1 MAIKIEIFERTGSAS
16 SPTDELVTNMN
27 WKSQSVNDSI
37 NKYYYFP
44 VRLPDGTLANYSVP
58 KYLYAKISG
67 TYTGAKRVRWRLV
80 GNPDPNRDKGN
91 RVMWNTA
98 DAYATPQ
105 PIISGGLM
113 TLSNT
118 ADTIIIPKLSTS
130 GPDGAPALTPN
141 LAANTTYYTNF
152 LVTQFMVDNSSASVG
167 NSEEIGVYL
176 ILDEYE

>member
-44 VRLPDGTLANYSVP
+44 IKLPDGSLANYSVP

-67 TYTGAKRVRWRLV
+67 TYTGAKRVRWKLS
-80 GNPDPNRDKGN
+80 GTNDQGN
-91 RVMWNTA
+91 RVMWNIS
-98 DAYATPQ
+98 DLYATPVPQ
-105 PIISGGLM
+105 IMGGLSYM
-113 TLSNT
+113 PGDVLVV
-118 ADTIIIPKLSTS
+118 PKLSTS